1 MIKAI
6 RFIGY
11 RNSGKTYAIERIC
24 KKLTEKNM
32 SIVVV
37 KSLGEH
43 DLNVPGKDTY
53 RFMQLT
59 GNVIAVGQ
67 YSIAFIR
74 RMNEKN
80 LPMIINFIPYYVDI
94 VLVEGFKE
102 DKSTPKIICAK
113 TLSEVERLRDGLEIA
128 VTGPIA
134 LIEEKRKYIE
144 TKMKLPV
151 YDVNV
156 ESELNRLIELIL
168 KKSFIL
174 PGYNCGKCG
183 LNCYELAKKIVKGIM
198 NINTCFYRRTKKAKV
213 KLIIGGT
220 RIELNPFIEEIIR
233 STVKGLLKPLKGYR
247 EDRIYLEIY

>member
-6 RFIGY
+6 RFVGY
-11 RNSGKTYAIERIC
+11 RKSGKTYAIERIC
-24 KKLTEKNM
+24 RKLTEKNM

-53 RFMQLT
+53 RFMQIT

-74 RMNEKN
+74 KMDEKN
-80 LPMIINFIPYYVDI
+80 LPMIINFISYHVDI
-94 VLVEGFKE
+94 VLIEGFKE
-102 DKSTPKIICAK
+102 DKNSPKIICAK
-113 TLSEVERLRDGLEIA
+113 TLNEVERLCDGLELA

-134 LIEEKRKYIE
+134 RIEEERKYIE
-144 TKMKLPV
+144 TNMKLPV
-151 YDVNV
+151 FDINV
-156 ESELNRLIELIL
+156 ESELNKLVELIL

-174 PGYNCGKCG
+174 PGYNCGRCG
-183 LNCYELAKKIVKGIM
+183 LNCYELAKKIVKGEM
-198 NINTCFYRRTKKAKV
+198 SINTCFYRRTERARV
-213 KLIIGGT
+213 KLIIGDT